1 MAVAGFSRTVP
12 KLVIRI
18 GSEVENRFIEKS
30 PFTIGRLADNDL
42 SFEDSQISR
51 RHARIEFDKGSYI
64 LVDLQSTHGTF
75 VDGRRVERHI
85 LKAGEVVTLGLSSVS
100 MKFEGVASAAAGHV
114 LDSNVTLLG
123 LRTPLVSSKSPI
135 GELEGLSLFLDAVRQ
150 LNATRVVDEVLA
162 TLLDSTLRLTKAAR
176 GFVYRIEKGTPQLV
190 TGRDAKGNVLT
201 DDSSISRSILRDAL
215 QSSSKFLITDTT
227 RTTEF
232 STRASVIA
240 HDLRSV
246 LCIPLMRSAWMTKAD
261 QSGSPTR
268 EVQGLL
274 YLDSNYVTSP
284 LNRTSEDVLSAIA
297 DEASSLLEN
306 ARLLEAEEQ
315 ARIQRHDLEI
325 ASTIQ
330 QQLMQVKL
338 PDSSFASIE
347 ARNIACKDIGGDF
360 YDVVELPDALAV
372 VLADVSGKGVSSA
385 LLASTL
391 QGIICAQLEN
401 GRELTEIAAWVD
413 QFIARK
419 QVSGK
424 YATLV
429 IAKIDRSGRM
439 EFLNCGHVDGILVG
453 DSGVQQ
459 LTSQCVP
466 VGLVPGMCYRS
477 EVVQLQPGDMLF
489 LVSDG
494 VTEASDSDGNEF
506 GVNRL
511 AALLAAN
518 PSVTSI
524 LDSVYAFASAPSLD
538 DDCTAVSLKY
548 IGN

>member
-1 MAVAGFSRTVP
+1 MAVAGFSPAVP
-12 KLVIRI
+12 RLVIQV
-18 GSEVENRFIEKS
+18 GTAVESRLIDTA
-30 PFTIGRLADNDL
+30 PFTIGRLAENNL

-51 RHARIEFDKGSYI
+51 RHARIEFEKGAYV

-75 VDGRRVERHI
+75 VDGRRIERHI
-85 LKAGEVVTLGLSSVS
+85 LKAGEVITFGVS
-100 MKFEGVASAAAGHV
+100 TVSIRFEAVASAVAARP
-114 LDSNVTLLG
+114 LDPNVTLLG
-123 LRTPLVSSKSPI
+123 IRTSALAAKSPI
-135 GELEGLSLFLDAVRQ
+135 EELEGLSLFLDAVRQ

-176 GFVYRIEKGTPQLV
+176 GFVYRIENGTPQLV
-190 TGRDAKGNVLT
+190 TGRDSKGNGLT
-201 DDSSISRSILRDAL
+201 DDSGISRSILRDAL

-232 STRASVIA
+232 SSRASVIA

-246 LCIPLMRSAWMTKAD
+246 LCIPLMRSAWMTKTD
-261 QSGSPTR
+261 QSGSTTR
-268 EVQGLL
+268 ELQGLL

-315 ARIQRHDLEI
+315 AKIQRHDLEI

-330 QQLMQVKL
+330 QQLMHVKL

-347 ARNIACKDIGGDF
+347 ARNIACKEIGGDF
-360 YDVVELPDALAV
+360 YDVVELPDSLAV

-391 QGIICAQLEN
+391 QGIICAQLES
-401 GRELTEIAAWVD
+401 GRGIAEIAAWVD

-419 QVSGK
+419 RVNGK
-424 YATLV
+424 YATMI
-429 IAKIDRSGRM
+429 IAKVHRSGKM
-439 EFLNCGHVDGILVG
+439 EFLNCGHVDGILVRG
-453 DSGVQQ
+453 NSVEQ
-459 LTSQCVP
+459 LSSQCVP
-466 VGLVPGMCYRS
+466 VGLVPGMCYQS
-477 EVVQLQPGDMLF
+477 EFVQLSPGDKLF

-494 VTEASDSDGNEF
+494 VTEASDSSGNEF
-506 GVNRL
+506 GINRL
-511 AALLAAN
+511 AALLATH
-518 PSVTSI
+518 PSVASI
-524 LDSVYAFASAPSLD
+524 LDSVYAFASGPSLD
-538 DDCTAVSLKY
+538 DDCTAVSLRY
-548 IGN
+548 LG

>member
-1 MAVAGFSRTVP
+1 MAVAGFSPAVP
-12 KLVIRI
+12 KLVIKI
-18 GSEVENRFIEKS
+18 GSAVESRLLDS
-30 PFTIGRLADNDL
+30 TPFTIGRLAENCL

-51 RHARIEFDKGSYI
+51 RHARIEFEKGAYV

-75 VDGRRVERHI
+75 VDGRRIERHV
-85 LKAGEVVTLGLSSVS
+85 LKAGEVVTLGGSTVSIRFEAVAASV
-100 MKFEGVASAAAGHV
+100 AARP
-114 LDSNVTLLG
+114 LDPNVTLLG
-123 LRTPLVSSKSPI
+123 IRTAALAAKSPI
-135 GELEGLSLFLDAVRQ
+135 EELEGLSLFLDAVRQ

-162 TLLDSTLRLTKAAR
+162 TLLDSTLRLTRAAR
-176 GFVYRIEKGTPQLV
+176 GFVYRIENGTAQLV
-190 TGRDAKGNVLT
+190 TGRDSKGNALT
-201 DDSSISRSILRDAL
+201 DDTGISRSILHDAL

-232 STRASVIA
+232 SSRASVIA

-261 QSGSPTR
+261 QSGSATR

-338 PDSSFASIE
+338 PESSFASIE
-347 ARNIACKDIGGDF
+347 ARSIACKEIGGDF
-360 YDVVELPDALAV
+360 YDVVQLPDALAV

-391 QGIICAQLEN
+391 QGIICAQLES
-401 GRELTEIAAWVD
+401 GREITEIAAWVD

-424 YATLV
+424 YATMV
-429 IAKIDRSGRM
+429 IAKVYRTGKM
-439 EFLNCGHVDGILVG
+439 EFLNCGHVDGILVREN
-453 DSGVQQ
+453 GVEQ
-459 LTSQCVP
+459 LSSQCVP

-477 EVVQLQPGDMLF
+477 DVLQLHPGDKLF

-494 VTEASDSDGNEF
+494 VTEASDSNDKEY
-506 GVNRL
+506 GVDRL
-511 AALLAAN
+511 TALLADQ
-518 PSVTSI
+518 PSVASI
-524 LDSVYAFASAPSLD
+524 LDSVYAFASGPTLD
-538 DDCTAVSLKY
+538 DDCTAVSLTY
-548 IGN
+548 LG

>member
-1 MAVAGFSRTVP
+1 MAVAGFSPAVP
-12 KLVIRI
+12 KLVIKV
-18 GSEVENRFIEKS
+18 GSAVESRLLDS
-30 PFTIGRLADNDL
+30 TPFTIGRLAENSL

-51 RHARIEFDKGSYI
+51 RHARIEFEKGAYV

-75 VDGRRVERHI
+75 VDGRRIERHV
-85 LKAGEVVTLGLSSVS
+85 LKAGEVVTFGGSTVSIQFEAVATSV
-100 MKFEGVASAAAGHV
+100 AARP
-114 LDSNVTLLG
+114 LDPNVTLLG
-123 LRTPLVSSKSPI
+123 IRTGALAAKSPI
-135 GELEGLSLFLDAVRQ
+135 EELEGLSLFLDAVRQ

-162 TLLDSTLRLTKAAR
+162 TLLDSTLRLTRAAR
-176 GFVYRIEKGTPQLV
+176 GFVYRIENGTAQLV
-190 TGRDAKGNVLT
+190 TGRDSKGNALT
-201 DDSSISRSILRDAL
+201 DDTGISRSILRDAL

-232 STRASVIA
+232 SSRASVIA

-261 QSGSPTR
+261 QSGSATR

-338 PDSSFASIE
+338 PESSFASIE
-347 ARNIACKDIGGDF
+347 ARSIACKEIGGDF
-360 YDVVELPDALAV
+360 YDVVQLPDALAV

-391 QGIICAQLEN
+391 QGIICAQLES
-401 GRELTEIAAWVD
+401 GREITEIAAWVD

-424 YATLV
+424 YATMV
-429 IAKIDRSGRM
+429 IAKVHRSGKM
-439 EFLNCGHVDGILVG
+439 EFLNCGHVDGILVREN
-453 DSGVQQ
+453 GVEQ
-459 LTSQCVP
+459 LSSQCVP

-477 EVVQLQPGDMLF
+477 DVLQLHPGDKLF

-494 VTEASDSDGNEF
+494 VTEASDSNDKEY
-506 GVNRL
+506 GVDRL
-511 AALLAAN
+511 TALLADQ
-518 PSVTSI
+518 PSVASI
-524 LDSVYAFASAPSLD
+524 LDSVYAFASGPTLD
-538 DDCTAVSLKY
+538 DDCTAVSLTY
-548 IGN
+548 LG

>member
-1 MAVAGFSRTVP
+1 MAVAGFSPAVP
-12 KLVIRI
+12 RLTIQV
-18 GSEVENRFIEKS
+18 GPNVENRLLS
-30 PFTIGRLADNDL
+30 RTPFTIGRLAENDL

-51 RHARIEFDKGSYI
+51 RHARIEFDKGAYI

-75 VDGRRVERHI
+75 VDGRRIERHI
-85 LKAGEVVTLGLSSVS
+85 LKAGEVVTFGLSGVS
-100 MKFEGVASAAAGHV
+100 IKFEAVHSAAASRPI
-114 LDSNVTLLG
+114 DSSVTLLG
-123 LRTPLVSSKSPI
+123 IKTSAISPKSPI
-135 GELEGLSLFLDAVRQ
+135 EELEGLSLFLDAVRQ

-176 GFVYRIEKGTPQLV
+176 GFVYRIENGTPQLV
-190 TGRDAKGNVLT
+190 TGRDSKGNVLT
-201 DDSSISRSILRDAL
+201 DDSGISRSILRDAL

-227 RTTEF
+227 RTSEF

-261 QSGSPTR
+261 QSGSTTR
-268 EVQGLL
+268 ELQGLL

-284 LNRTSEDVLSAIA
+284 LNRTGEDVLSAIA

-338 PDSSFASIE
+338 PDTSFASIE

-360 YDVVELPDALAV
+360 YDVVQLPDALAV

-391 QGIICAQLEN
+391 QGIICAQLES
-401 GRELTEIAAWVD
+401 GREITDIAAWVD

-424 YATLV
+424 YATMV
-429 IAKIDRSGRM
+429 IAKVHHSGKM
-439 EFLNCGHVDGILVG
+439 EFLNCGHVDGMLVRG
-453 DSGVQQ
+453 NGVEQ
-459 LTSQCVP
+459 LSSQCVP
-466 VGLVPGMCYRS
+466 VGLVPGMGYKS
-477 EVVQLQPGDMLF
+477 EVVQLSPGDKLF

-494 VTEASDSDGNEF
+494 VTETFDNEGNEF

-511 AALLAAN
+511 AALLAAH
-518 PSVTSI
+518 PSVASI
-524 LDSVYAFASAPSLD
+524 LDSVYAFASGPSLD
-538 DDCTAVSLKY
+538 DDCTVVSLTY
-548 IGN
+548 LG

>member
-1 MAVAGFSRTVP
+1 MAVAGFSPAVP
-12 KLVIRI
+12 KLVIKV
-18 GSEVENRFIEKS
+18 GSAVESRLLDS
-30 PFTIGRLADNDL
+30 TPFTIGRLAENCL

-51 RHARIEFDKGSYI
+51 RHARIEFEKGAYV

-75 VDGRRVERHI
+75 VDGRRIERHV
-85 LKAGEVVTLGLSSVS
+85 LKAGEVVTLGGSTVSIRFEAVAASV
-100 MKFEGVASAAAGHV
+100 AARP
-114 LDSNVTLLG
+114 LDPNVTLLG
-123 LRTPLVSSKSPI
+123 IRTAALAAKSPI
-135 GELEGLSLFLDAVRQ
+135 EELEGLSLFLDAVRQ

-162 TLLDSTLRLTKAAR
+162 TLLDSTLRLTRAAR
-176 GFVYRIEKGTPQLV
+176 GFVYRIENGTAQLV
-190 TGRDAKGNVLT
+190 TGRDSKGNALT
-201 DDSSISRSILRDAL
+201 DDTGISRSILHDAL

-232 STRASVIA
+232 SSRASVIA

-261 QSGSPTR
+261 QSGSATR

-338 PDSSFASIE
+338 PESSFASIE
-347 ARNIACKDIGGDF
+347 ARSIACKEIGGDF
-360 YDVVELPDALAV
+360 YDVVQLPDALAV

-391 QGIICAQLEN
+391 QGIICAQLES
-401 GRELTEIAAWVD
+401 GREITEIAAWVD

-424 YATLV
+424 YATMV
-429 IAKIDRSGRM
+429 IAKVHRTGKM
-439 EFLNCGHVDGILVG
+439 EFLNCGHVDGILVREN
-453 DSGVQQ
+453 GVEQ
-459 LTSQCVP
+459 LSSQCVP

-477 EVVQLQPGDMLF
+477 DVLQLHPGDKLF

-494 VTEASDSDGNEF
+494 VTEASDSNDKEY
-506 GVNRL
+506 GVDRL
-511 AALLAAN
+511 TALLADQ
-518 PSVTSI
+518 PSVASI
-524 LDSVYAFASAPSLD
+524 LDSVYAFASGPTLD
-538 DDCTAVSLKY
+538 DDCTAVSLTY
-548 IGN
+548 LG